1 MRIIRGILKN
11 KKLNFPINLKT
22 RPLKDRVRENIF
34 NILEHSTSFGR
45 DIRNSFVLDLY
56 AGIGSF
62 GLESVSR
69 GAKKSFFVENN
80 TEALKNLKKNIGL
93 LKLENNVEV
102 YSENVLR
109 FIEKYNFK
117 FKFDIIFLDPPYKDK
132 EFLSIFD
139 NLKKKNIL
147 KKEHLIILHREKK
160 TTELPL
166 KLLNILESRIYGRSE
181 IFFFKTSLKL
191 KIFLLAP

>member
-1 MRIIRGILKN
+1 M
-11 KKLNFPINLKT
+11 
-22 RPLKDRVRENIF
+22 
-34 NILEHSTSFGR
+34 
-45 DIRNSFVLDLY
+45 
-56 AGIGSF
+56 
-62 GLESVSR
+62 
-69 GAKKSFFVENN
+69 
-80 TEALKNLKKNIGL
+80 

-147 KKEHLIILHREKK
+147 KKKHLIILHREKK

-166 KLLNILESRIYGRSE
+166 ELLNILESRIYGRSE
-181 IFFFKTSLKL
+181 IFFLKL
-191 KIFLLAP
+191 LRD